1 MPQHEE
7 WTEEERG
14 KEYILSEKRSEIIAE
29 EKQGINNDLFRDYF
43 KYQNPSYMYEN
54 LNSTKNTERNKL

>member
-29 EKQGINNDLFRDYF
+29 EK
-43 KYQNPSYMYEN
+43 
-54 LNSTKNTERNKL
+54 